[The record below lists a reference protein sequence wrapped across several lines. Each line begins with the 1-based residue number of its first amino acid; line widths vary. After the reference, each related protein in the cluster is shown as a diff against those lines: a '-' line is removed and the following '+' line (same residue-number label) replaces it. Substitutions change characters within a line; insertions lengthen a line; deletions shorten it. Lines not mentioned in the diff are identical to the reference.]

1 MARTVIKK
9 TVKGINIMSL
19 KGRHEPILDEDGR
32 TPREAAA
39 VNPLEIAHQLDM
51 MEQTLNEHLEK
62 IANSLSTIAYW
73 TEVANY
79 DKERAYL
86 IEYKDYTSKT
96 GTRK

>member
-1 MARTVIKK
+1 MNKD
-9 TVKGINIMSL
+9 
-19 KGRHEPILDEDGR
+19 RHKPILDEEGR

-51 MEQTLNEHLEK
+51 MEQTLHEHLKK
-62 IANSLSTIAYW
+62 ISDHLSTIAYW
-73 TEVANY
+73 TEVSNY

-96 GTRK
+96 GTRR